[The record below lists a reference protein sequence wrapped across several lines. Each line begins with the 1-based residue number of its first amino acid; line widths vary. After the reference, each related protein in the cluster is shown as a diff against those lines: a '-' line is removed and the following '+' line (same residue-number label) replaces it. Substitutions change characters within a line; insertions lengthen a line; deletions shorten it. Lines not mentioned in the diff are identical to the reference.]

1 MAAKYSL
8 ARPST
13 VVPNH
18 DFSGADMKMLEQQ
31 HNTRLGRVIFGLFMC
46 TGIWISFPEL
56 SRAQQPAKS
65 PSTGSAKGSVAPGF
79 RVEATLAQLMRGTLY
94 PASNVIF
101 AAQNVN
107 PADVPQDKDPGT
119 SINLL
124 ASSYGKWIAV
134 ENSGLALAEV
144 ANVLLLPG
152 RKCSNG
158 LPVPLNN
165 PDWPKFVQGLR
176 EAGMAVYKAAQTKNQ
191 DNILMAAD
199 TMTTACSNCH
209 DKWREKPNLADRC
222 K

>member
-1 MAAKYSL
+1 MKTPERKRNGRISSIILRLLAGAAIL
-8 ARPST
+8 AAFP
-13 VVPNH
+13 
-18 DFSGADMKMLEQQ
+18 
-31 HNTRLGRVIFGLFMC
+31 GL
-46 TGIWISFPEL
+46 SP
-56 SRAQQPAKS
+56 AQ
-65 PSTGSAKGSVAPGF
+65 APGNKSSRGPVLIPGA
-79 RVEATLAQLMRGTLY
+79 RVEASLIQLMRGTLF
-94 PASNVIF
+94 PASNIIF

-107 PADVPQDKDPGT
+107 PSEVPQDKDPGT
-119 SINLL
+119 SVNLL
-124 ASSYGKWIAV
+124 ASSYGKWVAV

-144 ANVLLLPG
+144 ANLLMLPG

-176 EAGMAVYKAAQTKNQ
+176 DAGMAVYKAAQSKNQ

-199 TMTTACSNCH
+199 TMTTACANCH

>member
-1 MAAKYSL
+1 MKTLECRRNSRLNRISMRLFAGSAILISL
-8 ARPST
+8 LQPSQAQAPGKARST
-13 VVPNH
+13 A
-18 DFSGADMKMLEQQ
+18 SGAQ
-31 HNTRLGRVIFGLFMC
+31 
-46 TGIWISFPEL
+46 
-56 SRAQQPAKS
+56 
-65 PSTGSAKGSVAPGF
+65 
-79 RVEATLAQLMRGTLY
+79 VEATLAQLMRGTLY

-119 SINLL
+119 AVNLL
-124 ASSYGKWIAV
+124 ASSYGKWVAV

-144 ANVLLLPG
+144 ANLLMLPG

-158 LPVPLNN
+158 QPVPLTN

-176 EAGMAVYKAAQTKNQ
+176 EAGMAVYKAAQSKNQ

>member
-1 MAAKYSL
+1 MKTPECIRNARISSIILRLLAGAAFL
-8 ARPST
+8 
-13 VVPNH
+13 
-18 DFSGADMKMLEQQ
+18 
-31 HNTRLGRVIFGLFMC
+31 
-46 TGIWISFPEL
+46 ISFPGL
-56 SRAQQPAKS
+56 SQAQATGNNRPA
-65 PSTGSAKGSVAPGF
+65 GSGDRYVLPGA

-124 ASSYGKWIAV
+124 ASSYGKWVAV
-134 ENSGLALAEV
+134 ENSGLALVEV
-144 ANVLLLPG
+144 ANLLMLPG

-158 LPVPLNN
+158 LPVPLRN
-165 PDWPKFVQGLR
+165 PDWPKFVQGLQQ
-176 EAGMAVYKAAQTKNQ
+176 AGMAVYKAAQSKNQ

>member
-1 MAAKYSL
+1 MIFQGANMTTLGHKRSTYSSATVFVLLVGIVGMTLFARL
-8 ARPST
+8 ANAQSQSGGQKGATAPP
-13 VVPNH
+13 VVIP
-18 DFSGADMKMLEQQ
+18 GA
-31 HNTRLGRVIFGLFMC
+31 RV
-46 TGIWISFPEL
+46 
-56 SRAQQPAKS
+56 
-65 PSTGSAKGSVAPGF
+65 V
-79 RVEATLAQLMRGTLY
+79 ATLAQLMRGTLY

-119 SINLL
+119 ALNLM
-124 ASSYGKWIAV
+124 ASSYGKWVAV
-134 ENSGLALAEV
+134 ENSALALAEV
-144 ANVLLLPG
+144 ANLLMAPG

-158 LPVPLNN
+158 LDVPLKDPN
-165 PDWPKFVQGLR
+165 WPKFVQGLR
-176 EAGMAVYKAAQTKNQ
+176 DAGMEVYKAAQSKNQ